1 LHKKRGDSNKG
12 QCARQEIVAAKGARV
27 VELADVSELKVRY
40 GTDKTG
46 DDL

>member
-1 LHKKRGDSNKG
+1 MRGDSNKG
-12 QCARQEIVAAKGARV
+12 QSARQEIVAAKGTRSKG
-27 VELADVSELKVRY
+27 LADVRELKVRY